1 MDEFLLRKVKVQK
14 VGFGKYTEVKNGCL
28 TIDADA
34 LTEILLEDRQIK
46 SVDIRIAGPG
56 DSIRIVP
63 VKDVIEPRAK
73 LSEQESPFPGVF
85 SDPHVA
91 GEGVTMS
98 LDGVCVVTTGKMVN
112 FQEGLIDMSGP
123 GAEFSTFSRKNNVV
137 LVIEPAEGLS
147 KHEHERAVRMA
158 GLRAASF
165 LGKAGIPAE
174 WEEEIRVPGMNLP
187 GLYGMDPAL
196 PRVLYV
202 CQVIAQGLLHDN
214 YIYGLNAQGCL
225 PLLMTPGEV
234 LDGAI
239 VSGNCAAPCHK
250 HTTYHHQNNPIVED
264 LLKEHGKT
272 LNFLGVLVTPV
283 KTALVEKVRIC
294 TQAFKMAKM
303 LRAQGVILS
312 EDGGGNPENDLMLL
326 DRLLEGAGIKT
337 VLVTDEYAGSDGA
350 SPGLADSTPEADA
363 VVTNGNGNQRVILPP
378 MDTIIGHPESIDRI
392 TGGHAG
398 SLRPDGSVDMEI
410 AGIMGSTNELGLE
423 NLMTVAM

>member
-1 MDEFLLRKVKVQK
+1 MEEFILRKIRIREVTT
-14 VGFGKYTEVKNGCL
+14 GKYTEVKKGCL
-28 TIDADA
+28 TINM
-34 LTEILLEDRQIK
+34 EDLSRVLMEDKNIK
-46 SVDIRIAGPG
+46 SVDIRVASPG
-56 DSIRIVP
+56 ESIRIVP
-63 VKDVIEPRAK
+63 VKDVIEPRARI
-73 LSEQESPFPGVF
+73 SSQESPFPGVF

-91 GEGVTMS
+91 GEGVTIS

-137 LVIEPAEGLS
+137 LVIEPTEGLG
-147 KHEHERAVRMA
+147 KHEHERVVRMA
-158 GLRAASF
+158 GLRAAAF
-165 LGKAGIPAE
+165 LGEAGISAE
-174 WEEEIRVPGMNLP
+174 WDEELRIPGQDLP
-187 GLYGMDPAL
+187 SLYSADPSL

-202 CQVIAQGLLHDN
+202 CQVIAEGLLHDN

-225 PLLMTPGEV
+225 PVLMTPGEA
-234 LDGAI
+234 LDGSI

-272 LNFLGVLVTPV
+272 LVFLGVLVTPV

-294 TQAFKMAKM
+294 TQAFKMARM
-303 LRAQGVILS
+303 LGAQGVIIS

-326 DRLLEGAGIKT
+326 DRLLEKAGIKT

-363 VVTNGNGNQRVILPP
+363 VVSNGNGNQRVILPP
-378 MDTIIGHPESIDRI
+378 METIIGWPECIDRI
-392 TGGHAG
+392 TGGHEG
-398 SLRPDGSVDMEI
+398 SLKPDGSVDMEI

>member
-1 MDEFLLRKVKVQK
+1 M
-14 VGFGKYTEVKNGCL
+14 
-28 TIDADA
+28 
-34 LTEILLEDRQIK
+34 
-46 SVDIRIAGPG
+46 
-56 DSIRIVP
+56 
-63 VKDVIEPRAK
+63 
-73 LSEQESPFPGVF
+73 
-85 SDPHVA
+85 A
-91 GEGVTMS
+91 GEGITVS
-98 LDGVCVVTTGKMVN
+98 LDGVCVVTTGKWSTSRKGHRHV
-112 FQEGLIDMSGP
+112 GP
-123 GAEFSTFSRKNNVV
+123 GAEFSIFSRKNNVV
-137 LVIEPAEGLS
+137 LVIEPVAGLS
-147 KHEHERAVRMA
+147 KHEHERVVRMA
-158 GLRAASF
+158 GLRAAAF
-165 LGKAGIPAE
+165 LGRAGIPSE
-174 WEEEIRVPGMNLP
+174 WEKELRIPGADLP
-187 GLYGMDPAL
+187 DLYSMDPSL

-283 KTALVEKVRIC
+283 KTALAEKVRIC
-294 TQAFKMAKM
+294 TQAFKTAKM
-303 LRAQGVILS
+303 LGAQGVIIS

-378 MDTIIGHPESIDRI
+378 MDTVIGWPESIDRI

-398 SLRPDGSVDMEI
+398 SLGPDGSVDMEI

-423 NLMTVAM
+423 NLTTVAM